1 MKRGHAFL
9 TPSLLCGTENPRPT
23 QSNSLGT
30 IPVHLLLISTD
41 CGQELFFKVKVR
53 KTKPGKKKKTQ
64 VKHLFLKGWEG
75 VQGQRLG
82 GDSGMTSL
90 VPLVPSPLGSD
101 FTLEISPHKAGQ
113 SPPFWVMGYW
123 TKTESMWLV
132 CTRGLF
138 DWAGEV
144 KNSLGKECW
153 SAVQIHW
160 GHGDSASHGGK
171 SDLTQPFET
180 LPEGSLEKSA
190 EGLPSGTA
198 AP

>member
-1 MKRGHAFL
+1 
-9 TPSLLCGTENPRPT
+9 
-23 QSNSLGT
+23 
-30 IPVHLLLISTD
+30 
-41 CGQELFFKVKVR
+41 
-53 KTKPGKKKKTQ
+53 
-64 VKHLFLKGWEG
+64 
-75 VQGQRLG
+75 
-82 GDSGMTSL
+82 
-90 VPLVPSPLGSD
+90 
-101 FTLEISPHKAGQ
+101 
-113 SPPFWVMGYW
+113 MGYW

-160 GHGDSASHGGK
+160 GHGDSASHDGK
-171 SDLTQPFET
+171 SDLTQPFEI

-190 EGLPSGTA
+190 KGLPSGMA